1 MKRFVQLQVLGGG
14 AVVAIDPQ
22 YVVTA
27 HEFDSGRG
35 GIGTTLK
42 LVSGEAVNV
51 RGTLA
56 EVLEALTRAE

>member
-1 MKRFVQLQVLGGG
+1 MQLIGGG
-14 AVVAIDPQ
+14 ATVAVDPQ
-22 YVVTA
+22 HVVQA

-42 LVSGEAVNV
+42 LVNGDAINV

-56 EVLEALTRAE
+56 EVLETLTRAD